1 MNVSGRWSAMS
12 NELMSRVFKVVAL
25 LCAIAAVSAASG
37 APPSAAVPRVRSAGP
52 LAPTPT
58 PTPALGS
65 PASPYTQA
73 LGCPTSPMTVAVTP
87 ATLPVGWDST
97 GLGTALKGANIS
109 TFQGKLDLACI
120 YRVGSSSEQ
129 ILLRKFGSEPGSCI
143 VNPTNTGFVCKPG
156 SVK

>member
-1 MNVSGRWSAMS
+1 MFNKAMS
-12 NELMSRVFKVVAL
+12 RGFKVVGF

-37 APPSAAVPRVRSAGP
+37 APPSAAVPKVRPAGP
-52 LAPTPT
+52 LVPAPTPA
-58 PTPALGS
+58 PGS
-65 PASPYTQA
+65 PASPYTEA
-73 LGCPTSPMTVAVTP
+73 LSCPTSPMTVAVTP

-109 TFQGKLDLACI
+109 TFQGKLDLACA
-120 YRVGSSSEQ
+120 YRVGSSDEQ
-129 ILLRKFGSEPGSCI
+129 VLLRKYGSEPGSCI